1 MKKKHADHHVA
12 VDGYALFRRDRVG
25 RRGGGVAVYVNSRLS
40 ADVWPCPGD
49 SAQFELL
56 WVRVQAQ
63 KHTTFVGALY
73 HPPKPQYQPAA
84 LLDYIEAGIDAV
96 TTACPSATIVLAGD
110 FNSLDDT
117 EVATRGALLSTCI
130 VDRPTRGN
138 NTLDRVY
145 VNNPCYTT
153 VRVVDSAVKSDHKAV
168 VAYAGQ
174 VNVLPLNK
182 RRHRRLFRRRSPAQ
196 HARFLEF
203 APTLNIDLD
212 NDDVQLNFDTMYA
225 VMLNL
230 LDRFYPE
237 REITVTSSDPP
248 YVTPAVK
255 AHLRRRN
262 RLMRAGRTA
271 EADAIAARIR
281 IAITRNNTRW
291 LRKTDARKS
300 PKETWAKVSEVIKGK
315 GNRTYDQVDGLTVQI
330 FNDHYAAISTDTDYS
345 APTRKLTAPDDC
357 CYVSENGCVSDVG
370 HHTSNSDGPRSDTG
384 MVRAP
389 WCADFRRT
397 AGPSVPSVACNG
409 RRTAPVEDRRH
420 KANTKDRRA
429 NAAE

>member
-1 MKKKHADHHVA
+1 M
-12 VDGYALFRRDRVG
+12 
-25 RRGGGVAVYVNSRLS
+25 
-40 ADVWPCPGD
+40 
-49 SAQFELL
+49 
-56 WVRVQAQ
+56 
-63 KHTTFVGALY
+63 
-73 HPPKPQYQPAA
+73 
-84 LLDYIEAGIDAV
+84 
-96 TTACPSATIVLAGD
+96 
-110 FNSLDDT
+110 
-117 EVATRGALLSTCI
+117 
-130 VDRPTRGN
+130 
-138 NTLDRVY
+138 
-145 VNNPCYTT
+145 
-153 VRVVDSAVKSDHKAV
+153 
-168 VAYAGQ
+168 
-174 VNVLPLNK
+174 PLNK

-196 HARFLEF
+196 HVRFLEF
-203 APTLNIDLD
+203 ASTLNIELD
-212 NDDVQLNFDTMYA
+212 NEDVQLNFDTMYA
-225 VMLNL
+225 IMLNL

-255 AHLRRRN
+255 AQLRRRN

-271 EADAIAARIR
+271 EVDGIAARIR
-281 IAITRNNTRW
+281 TAITRNSTRW

-370 HHTSNSDGPRSDTG
+370 HPTSNSDGPRSDTG
-384 MVRAP
+384 MVLAT

-397 AGPSVPSVACNG
+397 ASPSVPSVARNG